1 MALNHH
7 RYIVAGSVLV
17 DMLGYGLIM
26 PLLPF
31 MVQTWGGNATIIGL
45 LGSLYAMMQLL
56 AAPLLGALSDRVG
69 RRPVI
74 LGCLFGSALAYS
86 WLALADSLPFLAA
99 AIALGGV
106 AGSSMPVAQAYIA
119 DVTSPTERTHGFGLL
134 GAAFGLG
141 LIGGAAI
148 GGFLSQFGLALP
160 PLVAATIALSNAIY
174 ASIVLPESLPP
185 TRRRA
190 SSLPFRNLFGSA
202 LIAFQASS
210 VRPLLIAVML
220 LNITFA
226 GLQSNIALYTLT
238 RFGWGPDQNA
248 ILFVFVGLCAALTQ
262 GVLIGQLQSRLGDAW
277 LASGGLGLMAL
288 AFAFVSGVH
297 TGWLLFPLAA
307 LLAIGMGLAV
317 PAITSLVS
325 RQAGE
330 NRQGIVLG
338 GMQALISVALLI
350 GPASFGF
357 LFDRFGGTTPYLA
370 GGMLLIGA
378 WVMTTITI
386 ANPSI
391 LIRSAEDPEAQ
402 V

>member
-7 RYIVAGSVLV
+7 RYIVASSVLV

-31 MVQTWGGNATIIGL
+31 IVQTRGGNATIIGL
-45 LGSLYAMMQLL
+45 LGSLYTLIQLL
-56 AAPLLGALSDRVG
+56 AAPLFGALSDRVG

-74 LGCLFGSALAYS
+74 LDCLFGSALAYS
-86 WLALADSLPFLAA
+86 WLALADSLPLLAA

-106 AGSSMPVAQAYIA
+106 AGSSLPVAQAYIA
-119 DVTSPTERTHGFGLL
+119 NVTSPTERTRGFGLL

-160 PLVAATIALSNAIY
+160 PLIAATIALINAIY
-174 ASIVLPESLPP
+174 ASIVLPESLSPKRC
-185 TRRRA
+185 TA
-190 SSLPFRNLFGSA
+190 SLPFRNLFGSA
-202 LIAFQASS
+202 LIALQASS
-210 VRPLLIAVML
+210 VGPLLIAVML
-220 LNITFA
+220 LSITFA

-262 GVLIGQLQSRLGDAW
+262 GVLIGQLQSRLSDAW

-297 TGWLLFPLAA
+297 TGWLLFPLTA

-317 PAITSLVS
+317 PAITSS
-325 RQAGE
+325 
-330 NRQGIVLG
+330 
-338 GMQALISVALLI
+338 SH
-350 GPASFGF
+350 
-357 LFDRFGGTTPYLA
+357 DRPVKTGKELCLA
-370 GGMLLIGA
+370 GC
-378 WVMTTITI
+378 
-386 ANPSI
+386 
-391 LIRSAEDPEAQ
+391 RH
-402 V
+402 